1 MNALAQ
7 AGNLRWVVPYP
18 PGGGTDVLARTL
30 AEAMRGPLGMS
41 IVVEN
46 KPGASTNIA
55 AQDVARAAPDGRT
68 VLQADNALMA
78 FTEHLFKK
86 LPVYPDKDFSYIGG
100 IGKFPLALVVHLG
113 REGGAESTAALL
125 RDAVHEY
132 FDRRAE
138 SKRRELRQ
146 LFHTGRISLAI
157 GLAFLAGAI
166 ALAQF
171 LGKLISHEGYAWL
184 VSESLIIGG
193 WVALWRPLEI
203 FLYDWW
209 PIRSDAR
216 LFDRLAAMPVTLRG
230 ADVPAGQAA

>member
-1 MNALAQ
+1 MTSRPAASGPRGAAHELPLYMGELRQLFDSMDPAPFRERDLDPKAAEYIVDSAREAP
-7 AGNLRWVVPYP
+7 AGV
-18 PGGGTDVLARTL
+18 
-30 AEAMRGPLGMS
+30 
-41 IVVEN
+41 
-46 KPGASTNIA
+46 
-55 AQDVARAAPDGRT
+55 
-68 VLQADNALMA
+68 
-78 FTEHLFKK
+78 
-86 LPVYPDKDFSYIGG
+86 
-100 IGKFPLALVVHLG
+100 PLALVVHLG

-157 GLAFLAGAI
+157 GLAFLGAAI

-171 LGKLISHEGYAWL
+171 LGKMISHEGYAWL

-209 PIRSDAR
+209 PIRADAR
-216 LFDRLAAMPVTLRG
+216 LFDRLAAMPVTLCG
-230 ADVPAGQAA
+230 ADVLAGQRV